1 VRHNFDCDNDC
12 DCSGGS
18 ESFDGNDKLYDLF
31 AVTNHYG
38 RLGFGHYTSFARD
51 WTEMYIRCGTDRDR
65 DRDSVDMDIDTDI
78 DIERCR
84 GSEGEGEGEAEGA
97 RGSNR
102 GAIGAS
108 KGGSKSKA
116 SETGVG
122 TGAGKGDEGSDVW
135 HSYDDHEVTKVQAKD
150 VKTRAAYILFYRKRP
165 PHCRPSSSSTSSDAI
180 SAHPK

>member
-1 VRHNFDCDNDC
+1 VHRNRDFK
-12 DCSGGS
+12 CSGGS
-18 ESFDGNDKLYDLF
+18 DSSDGNDKLYDLF

-51 WTEMYIRCGTDRDR
+51 WAEMYVRCDTDRDGDG

-78 DIERCR
+78 ERCR
-84 GSEGEGEGEAEGA
+84 RSGGNGEGEGEG
-97 RGSNR
+97 SNR
-102 GAIGAS
+102 GEVGVGAS
-108 KGGSKSKA
+108 KGGSKSKS
-116 SETGVG
+116 SEI
-122 TGAGKGDEGSDVW
+122 GAGAGTVKADEGSDVW

-165 PHCRPSSSSTSSDAI
+165 PHCRPSSSSSASSDTI